1 MYKKLSIC
9 GSKLTE
15 KEDILRCFGLG
26 DNLIMKFYFELIW
39 GWLGV
44 ELRE

>member
-26 DNLIMKFYFELIW
+26 DNLIMKVD
-39 GWLGV
+39 LGLV
-44 ELRE
+44 